1 MLFFYL
7 AFHFFGQSFAISV
20 TSFCGTIWILP
31 IVWEN
36 YQKHYRKPIYRH
48 ISNYQH
54 IINIDLRLLQII
66 GDIESLLISL
76 LYQKYQRNYQ
86 KKIDIKK
93 AWLIVNPY
101 VQAVFHKHD
110 WRNGGTLRQKETKR
124 RTFIFTLSCYK
135 QASFFFYLIM
145 AFLLTLLKLAPFPAY
160 LSQNVNW
167 P

>member
-86 KKIDIKK
+86 KK
-93 AWLIVNPY
+93 LILK
-101 VQAVFHKHD
+101 KHD
-110 WRNGGTLRQKETKR
+110 LLLTPMYRQSSTNTTGETEERSVKR
-124 RTFIFTLSCYK
+124 KPREELLSLPYHVTNRHP
-135 QASFFFYLIM
+135 FFYLIM
-145 AFLLTLLKLAPFPAY
+145 TFLLTLLKLAPFPAY